1 MLISSLAVIIDSF
14 LFVFYSAY
22 MTPIPYQTFKSY
34 TPLKLENR
42 SFRLDEGLVRGAWQN
57 PPSAYLHSAA
67 HQSPCRREDPRA
79 PPTASTGE
87 ELSSYDQ
94 EQLVSPYLTLHQLI
108 IIIHQHVHLCRPS
121 IGLPSH

>member
-22 MTPIPYQTFKSY
+22 MTPIPYQTSNH

-42 SFRLDEGLVRGAWQN
+42 SFRLDKGLVWGAWQN
-57 PPSAYLHSAA
+57 PLSAYLHSAA
-67 HQSPCRREDPRA
+67 HQSPCRREDPRE
-79 PPTASTGE
+79 PPTVNTGE

-108 IIIHQHVHLCRPS
+108 IITDQRVHLCRPS